1 MKVLIISHNPMTT
14 YDCMG
19 RTLLTLFS
27 EFDRSELCQ
36 LYIYPTVPNAD
47 KCDSFYRITDKDVIR
62 SFTCFKVKGHEV
74 ACDVGQSDLFENGS
88 DEKLYR
94 NPKNKTSVLMMMR
107 DLAWSMA
114 HWCNKDLKGWLEKE
128 KPDAIFIAP
137 GSAKFIYNVALRISD
152 MLSLPIVCYIC
163 DDFYFVKTPSGLAD
177 KLCLSMLRQKTRSLM
192 MHTSHIIT
200 ICDELRDDYSREF
213 GVPATTVM
221 TGSSYGIA
229 ATPKIA
235 ASPGSISYF
244 GSIRCGRYRS
254 ICDIGAALDRINS
267 ENGTS
272 FELNIYTGEKDPEI
286 LGEIE
291 KYRSVKLR
299 GFVSGA
305 EMECAFNAS
314 DILLHTEAFDEENI
328 DAVRHSV
335 STKIAD
341 ALAGGIPLIA
351 YGPAEIASV
360 SYLQRTDSALC
371 ITSPDELYER
381 LREVFVEKKDMT
393 AIVLNALGTARKN
406 HVSQLNSPLVRKIIS
421 DAAHNT

>member
-1 MKVLIISHNPMTT
+1 MMEKSMDSGSFMAVDLCLDAAYVAAVACIDLDKLTLIDEEGNLDSRACLDSSGLECVGCGIALEARLGVCDLEHGLHRHLGVKHSVGGCVRHNL
-14 YDCMG
+14 YG
-19 RTLLTLFS
+19 VTLL
-27 EFDRSELCQ
+27 
-36 LYIYPTVPNAD
+36 
-47 KCDSFYRITDKDVIR
+47 
-62 SFTCFKVKGHEV
+62 HE
-74 ACDVGQSDLFENGS
+74 
-88 DEKLYR
+88 
-94 NPKNKTSVLMMMR
+94 
-107 DLAWSMA
+107 
-114 HWCNKDLKGWLEKE
+114 
-128 KPDAIFIAP
+128 
-137 GSAKFIYNVALRISD
+137 GSACHEF
-152 MLSLPIVCYIC
+152 
-163 DDFYFVKTPSGLAD
+163 LAD
-177 KLCLSMLRQKTRSLM
+177 GNLLECLVI
-192 MHTSHIIT
+192 HEDIILAVGVE
-200 ICDELRDDYSREF
+200 ILVGAALHAYILEF
-213 GVPATTVM
+213 LADVE
-221 TGSSYGIA
+221 
-229 ATPKIA
+229 
-235 ASPGSISYF
+235 
-244 GSIRCGRYRS
+244 
-254 ICDIGAALDRINS
+254 AALDRINS

-406 HVSQLNSPLVRKIIS
+406 HVSQLNSQLVRKIIS